1 MTHYQRKQRRSQKS
15 GSHKARNSVFIGL
28 GVLLAV
34 VGIGIA
40 SVIGYVISIT
50 ATTPNID
57 ELKPIDKGQTSAVY
71 AANGRLLGYVKS
83 SIVRQPVVEDDIPQD
98 ARNATVAIEES
109 RFYKHHG
116 VDYEGVVRAAIK
128 NLQNRKTLQGGST
141 ITQQLVRALYI
152 KDPTRNFKRK
162 VREAKLAS
170 ELEDEHPKDWILPE
184 YLNNIPYGTVNGET
198 AVGIEA
204 AAEIYFSKHAKD
216 LTLDQAALLA
226 GLPQAPSEYNPF
238 KNPSAALGRRN
249 EVLRA
254 MVKSHYISLAEAA
267 VASNKP

>member
-15 GSHKARNSVFIGL
+15 GSHKARNSVFIAL

-40 SVIGYVISIT
+40 SVLGYVISIA

-57 ELKPIDKGQTSAVY
+57 ELKAINKGETSAVY
-71 AANGRLLGYVKS
+71 ASNGRLLGYVRS
-83 SIVRQPVVEDDIPQD
+83 SIIRQPVVESDIRQD
-98 ARNATVAIEES
+98 VRDATVAIEDS

-116 VDYEGVVRAAIK
+116 VDYEGVIRAAMK

-141 ITQQLVRALYI
+141 ITQQLVRAWYI
-152 KDPTRNFKRK
+152 KDATRDFKRK
-162 VREAKLAS
+162 IREAKMAS
-170 ELEDEHPKDWILPE
+170 ELEDEHPKHWILTA
-184 YLNNIPYGTVNGET
+184 YLNNVPYGTVNGET

-216 LTLDQAALLA
+216 LSPEQ
-226 GLPQAPSEYNPF
+226 
-238 KNPSAALGRRN
+238 
-249 EVLRA
+249 
-254 MVKSHYISLAEAA
+254 
-267 VASNKP
+267 